1 MKEILNT
8 SFVEVGSSFSI
19 LADYDGAANRDEC
32 MSKVE
37 EAINILP
44 NLGKARAS
52 ALLVHIDKPIP
63 PLELAKIVLPFNFR

>member
-8 SFVEVGSSFSI
+8 RFVEVGSSFSI
-19 LADYDGAANRDEC
+19 LADYDGAANRDEY

-37 EAINILP
+37 EVINILP

-52 ALLVHIDKPIP
+52 VLLANADKSLP
-63 PLELAKIVLPFNFR
+63 PLELAEIVLPFNFR

>member
-8 SFVEVGSSFSI
+8 PFIAVASSSSI
-19 LADYDGAANRDEC
+19 LADYDGAVNRDEY

-37 EAINILP
+37 EVINILP

-52 ALLVHIDKPIP
+52 VLLAHADKPLL
-63 PLELAKIVLPFNFR
+63 PLELAKVVLPFNFR